1 MLLALTRVCTV
12 CGAEKPLSAFVTRQ
26 THRPGK
32 PVSQCTQCKVEYN
45 RKRREQDRALVYE
58 IERKS
63 KMKKVYGISIEDY
76 DRMLKEQGG
85 GCAICGVT
93 APGERT
99 KYFAVDHCHA
109 TGKVRGL
116 LCVKCN
122 RGLGLFNDHVQ
133 RLQNAAEYL
142 KRSM

>member
-1 MLLALTRVCTV
+1 MPTTLTRICTV
-12 CGAEKPLSAFVTRQ
+12 CGLDKPLTAFVMRQ

-32 PVSQCTQCKVEYN
+32 TVSQCMDCKVAYNKEYRQKN
-45 RKRREQDRALVYE
+45 KDKVSE

-63 KMKKVYGISIEDY
+63 KMKKTYGIAIEDY

-85 GCAICGVT
+85 GCAICNSIV
-93 APGERT
+93 PSERT
-99 KYFAVDHCHA
+99 KYFTVDHCHE

-122 RGLGLFNDHVQ
+122 RGLGLFNDQIQ
-133 RLQNAAEYL
+133 RIQNAAEYL